1 MAQAS
6 EPGARMVKRAGGAL
20 LQAIK
25 VDPGSSRPLAS
36 QIANGVRD
44 IILSG
49 GLRAGDRL
57 PATRTLADELGVSRT
72 TMVEVFERLVAEGLV
87 ESRTGAGTF
96 VSSALDA
103 NRPAGGEDAPA
114 PEAVDRPRASGKSA
128 GRPDPARARLPAFA
142 ERLPHTVRAFTTA
155 LPALDMFPVAQWS
168 RQTAKHWRGQR
179 DVVLGYGDPTGY
191 PPLRRAIA
199 AHLRATHGI
208 ACEDEQIF
216 IVNGAQQAFHL
227 LGTVLLR
234 PGDKVW
240 FENPGAI
247 GARNALAA
255 AGGDLVPLPVDQ
267 EGLVV
272 DRGLATAPDF
282 RLAFVTPSHQQPLGV
297 TMSLTRRFQLL
308 AAAEAADAWIVEDD
322 YDGEFHYGGH
332 PLPALKSVDRAER
345 VIYVGTFSKTL
356 FPALRLGYLLAPPP
370 LVDTLAEVFNA
381 YLPGVPS
388 NPQAIVAGFMDEGH
402 FATHLRRMRR
412 AYMERHGVLVDLAR
426 EHLAGLLDIVE
437 TDTGLHTI
445 GHLRADLPEAE
456 VARRAGDLGVTV
468 APIHRFCLE
477 PVPLNG
483 LVLGFSGIKPTEIE
497 AGVATLARLLTDMAE
512 EPARTGKRG
521 IA

>member
-1 MAQAS
+1 
-6 EPGARMVKRAGGAL
+6 MVKRAGGAL
-20 LQAIK
+20 LQAVAI
-25 VDPGSSRPLAS
+25 DPSSTRPLAT

-44 IILSG
+44 IILAG
-49 GLRAGDRL
+49 ALRAGDRL
-57 PATRTLADELGVSRT
+57 PATRTLAGELGVSRT

-96 VSSALDA
+96 VSQALDA
-103 NRPAGGEDAPA
+103 NRAAPPDGDPARPTDRHGPTPNAPA
-114 PEAVDRPRASGKSA
+114 PQPSA
-128 GRPDPARARLPAFA
+128 PPARKSVFA
-142 ERLPHTVRAFTTA
+142 QRLPHTVRAFTTA

-168 RQTAKHWRGQR
+168 RLTAKHWRGRR
-179 DVVLGYGDPTGY
+179 DVLLGYGDATGY

-199 AHLRATHGI
+199 AHLRSTHGI
-208 ACEDEQIF
+208 ACEDSQIF

-227 LGTVLLR
+227 IGSVLLER
-234 PGDKVW
+234 GDTVW

-247 GARNALAA
+247 GARNALIA
-255 AGGDLVPLPVDQ
+255 AGAKLVPLPVDRDGMVIAHGQ
-267 EGLVV
+267 EV
-272 DRGLATAPDF
+272 APDF
-282 RLAFVTPSHQQPLGV
+282 RMAFVTPSHQQPLGV

-308 AAAEAADAWIVEDD
+308 AAAEAAGAWIIEDD

-345 VIYVGTFSKTL
+345 VLYVGTFSKTL
-356 FPALRLGYLLAPPP
+356 FPALRLGYLLAPAS
-370 LVDTLAEVFNA
+370 LIDTFDEAFRA

-412 AYMERHGVLVDLAR
+412 TYMERHQVLIEAAR
-426 EHLAGLLDIVE
+426 RHLTGLLDVE
-437 TDTGLHTI
+437 EADTGLHTI

-456 VARRAGDLGVTV
+456 VARRAEERGVTV

-483 LVLGFSGIKPTEIE
+483 LVLGFSGIKPAEIE
-497 AGVATLARLLTDMAE
+497 AGVGTLARLLEEMASAGG
-512 EPARTGKRG
+512 PAGGRRPM
-521 IA
+521 

>member
-1 MAQAS
+1 
-6 EPGARMVKRAGGAL
+6 MVKRAGGAL
-20 LQAIK
+20 LQSVKI
-25 VDPGSSRPLAS
+25 DPASPRPLAS

-44 IILSG
+44 IILAG

-57 PATRTLADELGVSRT
+57 PATRTLANELGVSRT

-96 VSSALDA
+96 VSPALDS
-103 NRPAGGEDAPA
+103 NRPVPSSG
-114 PEAVDRPRASGKSA
+114 PEV
-128 GRPDPARARLPAFA
+128 PARAPVESGPDRDRRPPLPAFA

-155 LPALDMFPVAQWS
+155 LPALDMFPVAQWA
-168 RQTAKHWRGQR
+168 RQTAKHWRGKR

-191 PPLRRAIA
+191 APLRRAIA

-227 LGTVLLR
+227 IGTVLLR
-234 PGDKVW
+234 QGDRVW

-247 GARNALAA
+247 GARNALVA
-255 AGGDLVPLPVDQ
+255 AGAELVPVPVD
-267 EGLVV
+267 GDGMVV
-272 DRGLATAPDF
+272 EHARAAAPDF

-345 VIYVGTFSKTL
+345 VLYVGTFSKTL
-356 FPALRLGYLLAPPP
+356 FPALRLGYLLAPAP
-370 LVDTLAEVFNA
+370 LVDTFRQVFNA
-381 YLPGVPS
+381 YLPGAPS
-388 NPQAIVAGFMDEGH
+388 NAQAIVAGFMDEGH

-412 AYMERHGVLVDLAR
+412 TYMERHRVLIDVAR
-426 EHLAGLLDIVE
+426 ERLAGLLDVVE
-437 TDTGLHTI
+437 ADTGLHTI

-456 VARRAGDLGVTV
+456 VARRADAAGITV
-468 APIHRFCLE
+468 APIRRFCLE
-477 PVPLNG
+477 PVALNG
-483 LVLGFSGIKPTEIE
+483 LVLGFSGIKPAEIE
-497 AGVATLARLLTDMAE
+497 AGVDTLARLLTAMAE
-512 EPARTGKRG
+512 QPARPGGGRSS
-521 IA
+521 